1 MRVNEYF
8 SYESVFQTKVEKRV
22 NGNGVIQP
30 NSLDY
35 IHVPVIQRFNEDPI
49 SIILNNATGEVT
61 TVQHREPGSPEQAGI
76 LWSIIGTRDY
86 CMDIDA
92 YGLTDTWF
100 VNLECVAKTILAAHS
115 IADEALSVL
124 VDDGA
129 ILQLLTRFDEPI
141 DSDQA
146 TRGEL
151 GYRSHNATV
160 SLNGVI

>member
-8 SYESVFQTKVEKRV
+8 SYKGDFQIDLEKRI
-22 NGNGVIQP
+22 NGTLMKDDLG
-30 NSLDY
+30 Y
-35 IHVPVIQRFNEDPI
+35 ISAPVIQRFNEDPV
-49 SIILNNATGEVT
+49 SIIFDNATGKVT
-61 TVQHREPGSPEQAGI
+61 TVVTHEPSNPEQAGI
-76 LWSIIGTRDY
+76 LWSIVGTRDY

-100 VNLECVAKTILAAHS
+100 VNLECVGNTIERAHA
-115 IADEALSVL
+115 IADEVLSVL
-124 VDDGA
+124 VNKGA

-146 TRGEL
+146 ARK
-151 GYRSHNATV
+151 YRSHNVTV

>member
-22 NGNGVIQP
+22 NIGIQKGNP
-30 NSLDY
+30 DY

-49 SIILNNATGEVT
+49 SIILDNATGEVT

-100 VNLECVAKTILAAHS
+100 VNLECVAKTIVAAHS

-146 TRGEL
+146 KRGE

>member
-30 NSLDY
+30 NSPDY

-100 VNLECVAKTILAAHS
+100 VNLECV
-115 IADEALSVL
+115 
-124 VDDGA
+124 G
-129 ILQLLTRFDEPI
+129 
-141 DSDQA
+141 
-146 TRGEL
+146 
-151 GYRSHNATV
+151 
-160 SLNGVI
+160 